1 MNSKYTPATYFGL
14 FMFVVNLIILQKQVP
29 NGLNGSNIIWVLLSA
44 AAAAI
49 IGGFIFGLVWNWYK
63 KRQTKG

>member
-1 MNSKYTPATYFGL
+1 MNSKYTPATYFGA
-14 FMFVVNLIILQKQVP
+14 FMFVVNLIIIQKQVP
-29 NGLNGSNIIWVLLSA
+29 NGLNGSNIVWVLLGA
-44 AAAAI
+44 AVGAV